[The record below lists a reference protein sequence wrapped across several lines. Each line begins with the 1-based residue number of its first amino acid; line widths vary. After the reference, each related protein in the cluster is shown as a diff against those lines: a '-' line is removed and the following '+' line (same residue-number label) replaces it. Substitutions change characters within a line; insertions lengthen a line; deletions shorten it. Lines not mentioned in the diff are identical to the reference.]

1 MDEIKF
7 LSVQHPALCQRT
19 LLSKEQQ
26 LPSFFLHILQSLTL
40 STVLHLI
47 GPK

>member
-7 LSVQHPALCQRT
+7 LSVQHPAPCQRT
-19 LLSKEQQ
+19 L